1 MVILTPKLLMSCP
14 QEDPFGWLNWE
25 NLRTNTGVY
34 LDIVP
39 LRHEWWEEV
48 NTDWGHGGAVTEAN
62 FNKAVRDKPIF
73 MNVNDVFSHD
83 PDEYEQQIGWFHDAM
98 EKLFPSPKTRTAGAD
113 SVVVES
119 CAYRGREMVCGGK
132 AGRELATPS
141 PTASLG
147 GWATADAPP
156 SQCVFPFTYNGV
168 SYTKCTTV
176 GGADVPWC
184 AFDAVV
190 HSPLD
195 AARWMN
201 CPTTPLCAAASA
213 GRTHGGGSAAFKA
226 FVESPSTHPL
236 DLVVTWLNNTGTR
249 YQAELKRHSPEEY
262 KWDHGAYDGPPEVVF
277 NPDHVDLCDTF
288 VELKYALRSWE
299 KHGLMDHVRHVY
311 IVHSELHDGPCYLNE
326 SHPQLTFVRHSD
338 MWLPAAAKSGLPT
351 FNRNAILANIHR
363 IPGLGAQYLFL
374 NDDYVLQD
382 TFNYA
387 DFIRGGGTVGS
398 FTGSGTA
405 QEASQKLGNW
415 GSQFMHRSVELL
427 QAKFGNGQP
436 YRKWGEGGSHFP
448 VMVWRPAQDEMAKEW
463 PSEYL
468 LTSSTR
474 DARGSDLQFE
484 TLYQNYMMATDRGD
498 CLDDDPE
505 PGIHTNEWDYCPRP
519 CDGYTVDASDA
530 VVDKVRAWLV
540 QSAAAKPH
548 RWINLQGPGFD
559 DAYRFRR
566 DAAHREY
573 SPKIETVVRA
583 WFQSTFPTPSR
594 FESK

>member
-1 MVILTPKLLMSCP
+1 M
-14 QEDPFGWLNWE
+14 
-25 NLRTNTGVY
+25 
-34 LDIVP
+34 
-39 LRHEWWEEV
+39 RHEWWDEV
-48 NTDWGHGGAVTEAN
+48 NTDWGNGGAVTKGN

-73 MNVNDVFSHD
+73 MNVNDDFSHD

-98 EKLFPSPKTRTAGAD
+98 EQLFPSPKTQTGDDADDD
-113 SVVVES
+113 SVVVEA
-119 CAYRGREMVCGGK
+119 CAYRGREMVCGDK
-132 AGRELATPS
+132 AGRELANPTTPS
-141 PTASLG
+141 PVTASLG

-156 SQCVFPFTYNGV
+156 SQCVFPFAYNGV
-168 SYTKCTTV
+168 SYTKCTMA
-176 GGADVPWC
+176 GGAVVPWC

-195 AARWMN
+195 ATRWVN
-201 CPTTPLCAAASA
+201 CPTTPLCGAASSAGLA

-226 FVESPSTHPL
+226 FVESPSTHSL

-249 YQAELKRHSPEEY
+249 YQAELKRHSPEGY

-338 MWLPAAAKSGLPT
+338 MWLPAAAESGLPT

-374 NDDYVLQD
+374 NDDYILQD
-382 TFNYA
+382 TFDYA
-387 DFIRGGGTVGS
+387 DFIRDGGTVGS

-405 QEASQKLGNW
+405 KEASLKLGNW
-415 GSQFMHRSVELL
+415 GSQFMYRSVALL
-427 QAKFGNGQP
+427 QDTFGSGQP
-436 YRKWGEGGSHFP
+436 YRKWGQGGSHFP
-448 VMVWRPAQDEMAKEW
+448 VMVWRPAQDEMAEEW
-463 PSEYL
+463 ASEYL
-468 LTSSTR
+468 LTSSNR

-498 CLDDDPE
+498 CFDDDPE
-505 PGIHTNEWDYCPRP
+505 PGIHTNEWNYCPRP
-519 CDGYTVDASDA
+519 CDGYTDDASDA
-530 VVDKVRAWLV
+530 VVDKVRAWLAH
-540 QSAAAKPH
+540 SAASQPH
-548 RWINLQGPGFD
+548 RWINLQGPGID

-566 DAAHREY
+566 EGVSGGQPQDRNCR
-573 SPKIETVVRA
+573 SGVI
-583 WFQSTFPTPSR
+583 SIDFPAQSR
-594 FESK
+594 FEL